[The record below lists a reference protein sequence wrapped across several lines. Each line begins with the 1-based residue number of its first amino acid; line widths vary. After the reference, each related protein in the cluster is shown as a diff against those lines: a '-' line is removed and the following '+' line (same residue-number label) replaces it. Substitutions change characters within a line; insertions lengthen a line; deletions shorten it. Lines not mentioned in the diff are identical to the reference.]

1 MAVGGEQGDQ
11 RQERTGENGGPA
23 LTVQSVH
30 RSQIGHRCWVR
41 QGLEL
46 RRAQRVGLRR

>member
-11 RQERTGENGGPA
+11 RQERTGENSGPA

-41 QGLEL
+41 DALLIL
-46 RRAQRVGLRR
+46 RLPAGGWHP